1 MSFIYK
7 FLRRL
12 ATPGGIP
19 QSVAAIGSIIVMV
32 AIFIADVLNDDTI
45 QMHLLYA
52 FPLIVVCFHCK
63 QRWLVRTVVITS
75 ILLQGI
81 PLVLYGSVLPILSKL
96 ILATLILSTNILIAY
111 IATSAIQYAADLS
124 SSQAKLH
131 GILDYSPICIW
142 FSGTDGRYQY
152 VNKAFCNA
160 FGMKEEQFISRRPS
174 EIFAGESSLDLS
186 KTQQFCL
193 INEISLHTRETLTF
207 ADGKSHLFEITR
219 VMLVDEM
226 GENSGTIG
234 IMNDITE
241 ASALQKALKKSH
253 DDLETRVSERTQDLQ
268 ATANK
273 LELEM
278 QARKKLERRFLEVNE
293 ETQAQIGRE
302 LHDDLGQLL
311 TGVAYLAG
319 SLASRLAKLDQEA
332 YKQAETIKNITQDA
346 IKRTRYITHGLI
358 PFNISSQGLK
368 QALEQLVEDVLTAS
382 GIPCEI
388 HWKGDNEI
396 TDFMI
401 ATNLYRIT
409 QEAINNAVKHSA
421 ANHIS
426 IELIVNKNEISL
438 TIADDG
444 VGLPSNTQHITTGVG
459 ILNMKHRAHLMGALI
474 TVDSNEKQGTRVSLT
489 VPIAKP

>member
-1 MSFIYK
+1 MSIIFK

-12 ATPGGIP
+12 AIPGGVP
-19 QSVAAIGSIIVMV
+19 QGVAAIGSLIVMV
-32 AIFIADVLNDDTI
+32 AIFIADVLTDDTI
-45 QMHLLYA
+45 QMHLLYV
-52 FPLIVVCFHCK
+52 FPLILVCFHCK
-63 QRWLVRTVVITS
+63 QRWLIRAAVSTS
-75 ILLQGI
+75 ILLQGFTLI
-81 PLVLYGSVLPILSKL
+81 SYGSALPILSKL
-96 ILATLILSTNILIAY
+96 ILASLILPTNILIAY
-111 IATSAIQYAADLS
+111 ITTSAIQYAADLS
-124 SSQAKLH
+124 ASQAKLH

-142 FSGTDGRYQY
+142 FSGIDGRYQY

-160 FGMKEEQFISRRPS
+160 FGKSEQQLIFRRPS
-174 EIFAGESSLDLS
+174 EVFDGESSLDLS
-186 KTQQFCL
+186 KTQQFSL
-193 INEISLHTRETLTF
+193 INEIPQHTRETLTF
-207 ADGKSHLFEITR
+207 ADGKPHLFEITR
-219 VMLVDEM
+219 VMLVDGK

-253 DDLETRVSERTQDLQ
+253 DELETRVSERTQDLK

-273 LELEM
+273 LVLEM
-278 QARKKLERRFLEVNE
+278 QARKKLERRFLEVSE

-319 SLASRLAKLDQEA
+319 SLASRLTKLDQEA
-332 YKQAETIKNITQDA
+332 CKQAETIKNITQDA

-368 QALEQLVEDVLTAS
+368 QALEQLAEDVLIAS

-388 HWKGDNEI
+388 HWSGANEI

-421 ANHIS
+421 ASHLS
-426 IELIVNKNEISL
+426 IKLIADANEICL

-444 VGLPSNTQHITTGVG
+444 VGLPGNTQSTTTGVG
-459 ILNMKHRAHLMGALI
+459 ILNMKHRAHLIGASI
-474 TVDSNEKQGTRVSLT
+474 TVDSNEEHGTCVSLT
-489 VPIAKP
+489 VPVAIP